1 MKGHCISKNVDTN
14 GRRIILQR
22 LIKGQSPTPNLQPL
36 VNTQNYGVLWQRGPS
51 VRMWPETSLWIMR
64 DYHRPVFCKSNCP
77 IIQSAGSQL
86 HALLSRYPF
95 EMFVM
100 LSTDW
105 SSRTKNK
112 GNGTKTLNETSN
124 EMLLLSFATFRLK
137 GQIVIGIKVTLC
149 HLILTR
155 VDFKTVSPY

>member
-124 EMLLLSFATFRLK
+124 VALLSFATLWFK
-137 GQIVIGIKVTLC
+137 GQRFIGIKVTLC

-155 VDFKTVSPY
+155 VDFKMGSPY